1 MYSKY
6 YIVLSYHKNHFVRKI
21 FLFLKN
27 PSTYFV
33 PLKSFCKKFFSKKK
47 KKKSKGE
54 RERERER
61 EGHYSING
69 KQITNVRLA

>member
-27 PSTYFV
+27 PSYKLYL
-33 PLKSFCKKFFSKKK
+33 PLKSFCKKYFSKKK
-47 KKKSKGE
+47 KKKSKEE
-54 RERERER
+54 RER
-61 EGHYSING
+61 HYSING
-69 KQITNVRLA
+69 KKITNVRLA

>member
-33 PLKSFCKKFFSKKK
+33 PLKSFCKKCFSKKK
-47 KKKSKGE
+47 KKKSKEE
-54 RERERER
+54 RER
-61 EGHYSING
+61 HYSING
-69 KQITNVRLA
+69 KKITNVRLA